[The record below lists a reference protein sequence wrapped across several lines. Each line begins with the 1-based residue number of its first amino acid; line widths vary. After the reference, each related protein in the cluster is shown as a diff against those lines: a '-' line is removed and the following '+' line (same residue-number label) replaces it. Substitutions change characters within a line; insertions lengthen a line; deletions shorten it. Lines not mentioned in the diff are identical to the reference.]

1 MRMGQEQK
9 TASNWECLEYVQLLG
24 EDEKK
29 SNGFTD
35 KDLGVRMGNYIQ
47 TSPLRVPQ
55 TLKVCPTE
63 PLHAGEFLN

>member
-24 EDEKK
+24 EDKKEKK

-55 TLKVCPTE
+55 TPKR
-63 PLHAGEFLN
+63 